1 MTWDPIADGDAA
13 IGGTG
18 VWNTSSL
25 FWDPTATDLVAGD
38 HVAWPN
44 NVNSVAV
51 FGGTPG
57 TVTIT
62 TGTGVS
68 ANGLNFNVSGYV
80 IGSAVAADTLN
91 LVGATPT
98 ITVTNAGT
106 TARINSIMTGGAG
119 LVAGGAGNLVLAGA
133 NTFTGQTTVNS
144 GTTLSLANAAALGA
158 SGVGNETI
166 VNAGGTVNI
175 GGQTLLNERFNIA
188 GTGVGGAGAIVNQG
202 ASNATNPSFTLGLTA
217 DATISAGGNIPVS
230 YNASGAI
237 VTGAGGRIDVRLA
250 AAAAAGSG
258 TLNLGGFTLT
268 KTGQHLLAI
277 VNHDVSPG
285 NIVINEGQLN
295 FETGASVQGAG
306 TITVNPNG
314 KLGFWQSANGA
325 VTRQIVVNGGTIGD
339 PTSTGAS
346 QTISAPITLTGA
358 GNPNFVATANT
369 TTLSGLINE
378 DGGSTITEVA
388 KRGGAT
394 LALSNQANSFDA
406 PITVYAGNLQ
416 GNYTT
421 PFASGVAPAAPVALT
436 GTPLGTASTITVAG
450 GTLNIRVDGAGDAT
464 NQVFTIGKSLVVDR
478 APSGINLD
486 RLSGTGGTDKNLAIA
501 VTFAPASAA
510 NGYSVG
516 QNQLSGAQGN
526 GFRTQFTSL
535 TMNND
540 TVLNAGD
547 FTFTG
552 NSVSAN
558 KNSLIRVGG
567 NSFGFVGGTH
577 DFNALFHLGSGQLR
591 IGSMFGTGVTSD
603 TVTAGSGT
611 IYTGPN

>member
-1 MTWDPIADGDAA
+1 MPTSRRRFARPIQCSLSRFGSAIAIAAAIGFASQSAKAQTLTWDPIADGDAA

-295 FETGASVQGAG
+295 FETGASAQGAG
-306 TITVNPNG
+306 PITVNPNG
-314 KLGFWQSANGA
+314 KLGFWQSATGA

-339 PTSTGAS
+339 PTNTQAA
-346 QTISAPITLTGA
+346 QTINAPITVTGSL
-358 GNPNFVATANT
+358 NPNFVATSTNAAFVT
-369 TTLSGLINE
+369 TMAGLINE

-416 GNYTT
+416 GNYT
-421 PFASGVAPAAPVALT
+421 
-436 GTPLGTASTITVAG
+436 
-450 GTLNIRVDGAGDAT
+450 
-464 NQVFTIGKSLVVDR
+464 
-478 APSGINLD
+478 
-486 RLSGTGGTDKNLAIA
+486 
-501 VTFAPASAA
+501 
-510 NGYSVG
+510 
-516 QNQLSGAQGN
+516 
-526 GFRTQFTSL
+526 
-535 TMNND
+535 
-540 TVLNAGD
+540 
-547 FTFTG
+547 
-552 NSVSAN
+552 
-558 KNSLIRVGG
+558 
-567 NSFGFVGGTH
+567 
-577 DFNALFHLGSGQLR
+577 
-591 IGSMFGTGVTSD
+591 
-603 TVTAGSGT
+603 
-611 IYTGPN
+611 